1 MNSIEP
7 LRVELAERGY
17 PIVFHEVFEELQL
30 ALDESFCGR
39 SSVAAILD
47 RALVGTEFAHWLRQR
62 LGGRL
67 WIPDV
72 NGESLKS
79 LSNLEAIHNFLAGT
93 GVDRGGLL
101 TVVGG
106 GVVGDLGGFAAATY
120 LRGIDMVQV
129 PTTLLAMV
137 DSSVGGKTGVNI
149 EAGKN
154 LVGAFHQ
161 PRQVHVCG
169 HFLTTLE
176 RRELAAGWAE
186 VVKYGL
192 LADADLLSELE
203 GFDQLDHPLPDLR
216 AIIRRCCEIKAGVV
230 RADERETA
238 ADGGRALLNLGHTFA
253 HAIEKVAGFGA
264 YLHGEA
270 VAIGLVLAARL
281 SQRQG
286 LLADTSLE
294 ERTVNLLR
302 RQGLPVALKQ
312 PLSIDDLLV
321 AMGRDKKVR
330 AGRLRFVLLEAPG
343 RAVTVDCVGEAAVQA
358 VWRTA
363 GAT

>member
-1 MNSIEP
+1 MNSFEP

-17 PIVFHEVFEELQL
+17 PILFHGGVGSLQPSL
-30 ALDESFCGR
+30 EKCFHGR
-39 SSVAAILD
+39 SSVAAVLD
-47 RALVGTEFAHWLRQR
+47 RALAGGAFADWLQQR
-62 LGGRL
+62 LGGRV

-72 NGESLKS
+72 SGETLKS
-79 LSNLEAIHNFLAGT
+79 MRSLEAIHNFLAGT

-106 GVVGDLGGFAAATY
+106 GVVGDLGGFAAASY

-137 DSSVGGKTGVNI
+137 DSSVGGKTGINI
-149 EAGKN
+149 DAGKN

-161 PRQVHVCG
+161 PREVHICG
-169 HFLTTLE
+169 GFLQSLE

-192 LADADLLSELE
+192 LADGELLSHIEQI
-203 GFDQLDHPLPDLR
+203 DRLDHPLPDLR
-216 AIIRRCCEIKAGVV
+216 VIIRRCCEIKAEIVC
-230 RADERETA
+230 ADERETA
-238 ADGGRALLNLGHTFA
+238 AAGGRALLNLGHTFG
-253 HAIEKVAGFGA
+253 HAIEKVAGYGA

-270 VAIGLVLAARL
+270 VAIGLILAARL
-281 SQRQG
+281 SQREG
-286 LLADTSLE
+286 LLADDQVEQRIT
-294 ERTVNLLR
+294 LLLQ
-302 RQGLPVALKQ
+302 RQSLPVALRE
-312 PLSIDDLLV
+312 PLPVDDLLA

-330 AGRLRFVLLEAPG
+330 AGRLRFVLLASAG
-343 RAVTVDCVGEAAVQA
+343 RAVTVDTVGEAAVRA